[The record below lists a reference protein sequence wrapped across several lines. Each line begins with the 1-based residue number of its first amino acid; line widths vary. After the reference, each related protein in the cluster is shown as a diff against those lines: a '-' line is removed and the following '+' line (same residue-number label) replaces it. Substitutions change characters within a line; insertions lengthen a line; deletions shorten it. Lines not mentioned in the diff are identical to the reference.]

1 MHFYTFGFLG
11 IPFSLKIISL
21 PTRVNNNYE
30 QLGGTAL
37 KKTFNCKC
45 NTNIPHN
52 LLMVAMKCIHLI
64 NKTTNTL
71 IGAGDVQAHLFQ
83 EHKVDE
89 LCSITVSQKISN
101 ILESI
106 SSILKLLLD

>member
-1 MHFYTFGFLG
+1 M
-11 IPFSLKIISL
+11 S
-21 PTRVNNNYE
+21 VNTHNYE

-37 KKTFNCKC
+37 KKTFNCVC

-64 NKTTNTL
+64 NETTNTL
-71 IGAGDVQAHLFQ
+71 IGAGDVQAHLFR

-89 LCSITVSQKISN
+89 LCSITDSLPENFQHFRVH
-101 ILESI
+101 